1 MSASNANRKSTR
13 WSLLALSL
21 LWFAAAA
28 LGGGEERR
36 LQVTLYDYASA
47 FRWGEMNQILTFFDR
62 DEDAAPAPTT
72 FDLER
77 WKQWRVVGYRAQPV
91 AMSKEGHAEQVVEI
105 EITNVNTQST
115 RKLMDRQRW
124 RYDRKAKVWLLTTG
138 LPSLSQP

>member
-13 WSLLALSL
+13 WSLLALGL
-21 LWFAAAA
+21 LWVAASA
-28 LGGGEERR
+28 LGMGEERR

-62 DEDAAPAPTT
+62 DKDATPAPTT

-77 WKQWRVVGYRAQPV
+77 WKQWRVVGYRAQPF
-91 AMSKEGHAEQVVEI
+91 AMSKDGHAEQVVEI

-115 RKLMDRQRW
+115 RKIMDRQRW
-124 RYDRKAKVWLLTTG
+124 RYDRKAKVWLLTSG
-138 LPSLSQP
+138 LPRLGQS